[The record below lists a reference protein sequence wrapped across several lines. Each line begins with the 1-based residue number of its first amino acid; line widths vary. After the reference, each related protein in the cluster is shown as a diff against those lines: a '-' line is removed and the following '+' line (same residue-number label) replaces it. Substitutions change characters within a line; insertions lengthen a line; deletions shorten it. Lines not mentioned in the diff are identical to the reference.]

1 MILQRYESVVM
12 KNMMDLEMKKE
23 QEIKNMVTILEQ
35 IDLPDI
41 ILLTRDANTLLM
53 ALNGIDISSWQ
64 SGINLAVVPCD
75 FVVIKAT
82 EGTNYVNPDYER
94 AYNQAKAAGKCL
106 GIYHYANGGN
116 IQAEADY
123 FLANVGNRLGEAILI
138 LDWEAGNNASF
149 GSCDYAW
156 CKGWLDYVYQKTG
169 VHPILYCSQSISY
182 KFDNIGN
189 YGLWIAQYANND
201 PTGYQDAPWNEGEY
215 TCAIRQYTSCG
226 RLSGYADNLDL
237 DKFYGSKEDWG
248 KYAVSDKTNVV
259 VPEQP
264 ETPKPATAS
273 PEGSTLDLAYKTM
286 LGEFGNGEE
295 RIRNLGTR
303 YEEVQNFINHIWVTS
318 IDNLAQEVLSG
329 RYGNGD
335 VRKTVLGSRYLAVQD
350 QVNAG
355 NAQYYTVQ
363 SGDTL
368 SNIASKYGTTYQKI
382 AQLNSMSNPNLIYV
396 GQKLRIK

>member
-1 MILQRYESVVM
+1 
-12 KNMMDLEMKKE
+12 
-23 QEIKNMVTILEQ
+23 
-35 IDLPDI
+35 
-41 ILLTRDANTLLM
+41 M

-82 EGTNYVNPDYER
+82 EGINYVNPDYMR
-94 AYNQAKAAGKCL
+94 AYEQAKTVGKCL

-116 IQAEADY
+116 IQSEADY

-156 CKGWLDYVYQKTG
+156 CKGWLDYVYEKTG
-169 VHPILYCSQSISY
+169 VHPILYCSQSIAY

-189 YGLWIAQYANND
+189 YGLWIAQYVDND

-226 RLSGYADNLDL
+226 RLAGYDGNLDL

-248 KYAVSDKTNVV
+248 KYTVSDKTNVV

-264 ETPKPATAS
+264 EAPKPATVT

-286 LGEFGNGEE
+286 LGEFGNGED

-303 YEEVQNFINHIWVTS
+303 YEEVQNFINHIWATS
-318 IDNLAQEVLSG
+318 TSNLVQEVLSG

-335 VRKTVLGSRYLAVQD
+335 VRKTVLGSRYNDVQD
-350 QVNAG
+350 QVNDG
-355 NAQYYTVQ
+355 SAQYYTVQ

-368 SNIASKYGTTYQKI
+368 SSIASKYGTSYQTI
-382 AQLNSMSNPNLIYV
+382 AQLNGLSNPNLIYT
-396 GQKLRIK
+396 GQRLRVK

>member
-1 MILQRYESVVM
+1 
-12 KNMMDLEMKKE
+12 
-23 QEIKNMVTILEQ
+23 
-35 IDLPDI
+35 
-41 ILLTRDANTLLM
+41 M

-64 SGINLAVVPCD
+64 NGINLAVVPCD

-82 EGTNYVNPDYER
+82 EGINYVNPDYMR
-94 AYNQAKAAGKCL
+94 AYEQAKAAGKCL

-123 FLANVGNRLGEAILI
+123 FLGNVGNRLGEAMLV
-138 LDWEAGNNASF
+138 LDWEAGNNSSF
-149 GSCDYAW
+149 GNCDYAW
-156 CKGWLDYVYQKTG
+156 CKSWLDYVYNKTG

-189 YGLWIAQYANND
+189 YGLCIAQYADNN
-201 PTGYQDAPWNEGEY
+201 PTGYQDVPWNEGEY

-226 RLSGYADNLDL
+226 RLSGYAGNLDL

-248 KYAVSDKTNVV
+248 KYTVSDKTNVV

-264 ETPKPATAS
+264 EAPKPAT

-286 LGEFGNGEE
+286 LGEFGNGED

-303 YEEVQNFINHIWVTS
+303 CEEVQNFINHIWITS
-318 IDNLAQEVLSG
+318 TDNLAQEVLSG

-335 VRKTVLGSRYLAVQD
+335 VRKTVLGSRYNDVQD
-350 QVNAG
+350 QVNDG
-355 NAQYYTVQ
+355 SAQYYTVQ

-368 SNIASKYGTTYQKI
+368 SSIASKYGTSYQTI
-382 AQLNSMSNPNLIYV
+382 AQLNGLSNPNLIYT
-396 GQKLRIK
+396 GQRLRVK

>member
-1 MILQRYESVVM
+1 
-12 KNMMDLEMKKE
+12 
-23 QEIKNMVTILEQ
+23 
-35 IDLPDI
+35 
-41 ILLTRDANTLLM
+41 M

-82 EGTNYVNPDYER
+82 EGINYVNPDYMR
-94 AYNQAKAAGKCL
+94 AYEQAKTVGKCL

-116 IQAEADY
+116 IQSEADY

-156 CKGWLDYVYQKTG
+156 CKGWLDYVYEKTG
-169 VHPILYCSQSISY
+169 VHPILYCSQSIAY

-189 YGLWIAQYANND
+189 YGLCMAQYADND

-226 RLSGYADNLDL
+226 RLAGYDGNLDL

-248 KYAVSDKTNVV
+248 KYTVSDKTNVV

-264 ETPKPATAS
+264 EAPKPATVT

-286 LGEFGNGEE
+286 LGEFGNGED

-303 YEEVQNFINHIWVTS
+303 YEEVQTYINHIWGTS
-318 IDNLAQEVLSG
+318 TSNFVQELFSG
-329 RYGNGD
+329 RYGKGD
-335 VRKTVLGSRYLAVQD
+335 VSKTVLGSRYNDVQD
-350 QVNAG
+350 QVNDG
-355 NAQYYTVQ
+355 SAQYYTVQ

-368 SNIASKYGTTYQKI
+368 SSIASKYGTSYQTI
-382 AQLNSMSNPNLIYV
+382 AQLNGLSNPNLIYT
-396 GQKLRIK
+396 GQRLRVK

>member
-1 MILQRYESVVM
+1 
-12 KNMMDLEMKKE
+12 
-23 QEIKNMVTILEQ
+23 
-35 IDLPDI
+35 
-41 ILLTRDANTLLM
+41 M

-82 EGTNYVNPDYER
+82 EGINYVNPDYMR
-94 AYNQAKAAGKCL
+94 AYEQAKTVGKCL

-116 IQAEADY
+116 IQSEADY

-156 CKGWLDYVYQKTG
+156 CKSWLDYVYSKTG

-226 RLSGYADNLDL
+226 RLSGHAGNLDL

-259 VPEQP
+259 VPEKP

-286 LGEFGNGEE
+286 LGEFGNGED

-318 IDNLAQEVLSG
+318 TDNLAQEVLSG

-335 VRKTVLGSRYLAVQD
+335 VRKTVLGSRYEAVQD

-368 SNIASKYGTTYQKI
+368 SSIAAKYGTSYQKI
-382 AQLNSMSNPNLIYV
+382 AQLNGMSNPNLIYV

>member
-1 MILQRYESVVM
+1 
-12 KNMMDLEMKKE
+12 
-23 QEIKNMVTILEQ
+23 
-35 IDLPDI
+35 
-41 ILLTRDANTLLM
+41 M

-64 SGINLAVVPCD
+64 NGINLAVVPCD

-82 EGTNYVNPDYER
+82 EGINYVNPDYER
-94 AYNQAKAAGKCL
+94 AYRQAKASGKCL
-106 GIYHYANGGN
+106 GVYHYANGGN

-123 FLANVGNRLGEAILI
+123 FLSNVGDRLGEAILI
-138 LDWEAGNNASF
+138 LDWEVGNNVSF
-149 GSCDYAW
+149 GNCDYAW
-156 CKGWLDYVYQKTG
+156 CKGWLDYVYEKTG
-169 VHPILYCSQSISY
+169 VHPILYCSQSIAY

-189 YGLWIAQYANND
+189 YGLWIAQYADND

-226 RLSGYADNLDL
+226 RLAGYDGNLDL

-248 KYAVSDKTNVV
+248 KYTVSDKANVV

-264 ETPKPATAS
+264 EAPKPVTTT

-286 LGEFGNGEE
+286 LGEFGNGED

-303 YEEVQNFINHIWVTS
+303 YEEVQNFINHIWITS
-318 IDNLAQEVLSG
+318 TDNLAQEVLSG

-335 VRKTVLGSRYLAVQD
+335 VRKTVLGSRYNDVQD
-350 QVNAG
+350 QVNDG
-355 NAQYYTVQ
+355 SAQYYTVQ

-368 SNIASKYGTTYQKI
+368 SSIASKYGTSYQTI
-382 AQLNSMSNPNLIYV
+382 AQLNGLSNPNLIYT
-396 GQKLRIK
+396 GQRLRVK

>member
-1 MILQRYESVVM
+1 
-12 KNMMDLEMKKE
+12 
-23 QEIKNMVTILEQ
+23 
-35 IDLPDI
+35 
-41 ILLTRDANTLLM
+41 M

-64 SGINLAVVPCD
+64 NGINLAVVPCD

-82 EGTNYVNPDYER
+82 EGINYVNPDYMR
-94 AYNQAKAAGKCL
+94 AYEQAKTAGKCL

-123 FLANVGNRLGEAILI
+123 FLGNVGNRLGEAMLV
-138 LDWEAGNNASF
+138 LDWEAGNNSSF
-149 GSCDYAW
+149 GNCDYAW
-156 CKGWLDYVYQKTG
+156 CKSWLDYVYRKTG
-169 VHPILYCSQSISY
+169 VHPILYCSQSIAY

-189 YGLWIAQYANND
+189 YGLWIAQDANND
-201 PTGYQDAPWNEGEY
+201 PTGYQDTPWNEGEY

-226 RLSGYADNLDL
+226 RLSGYAGNLDL

-248 KYAVSDKTNVV
+248 KYTVSDKTNVV

-264 ETPKPATAS
+264 EAPKPATVT

-286 LGEFGNGEE
+286 LGEFGNGED

-303 YEEVQNFINHIWVTS
+303 YEEVQNFINHIWITS
-318 IDNLAQEVLSG
+318 TDNLAQEVLSG

-355 NAQYYTVQ
+355 SAQYYTVQ

-368 SNIASKYGTTYQKI
+368 SGIAAKYGTSYQKV
-382 AQLNSMSNPNLIYV
+382 AQLNGISNPNVIYV
-396 GQKLRIK
+396 GQRLRVK

>member
-1 MILQRYESVVM
+1 
-12 KNMMDLEMKKE
+12 
-23 QEIKNMVTILEQ
+23 
-35 IDLPDI
+35 
-41 ILLTRDANTLLM
+41 M

-64 SGINLAVVPCD
+64 NGINLAVVPCD

-82 EGTNYVNPDYER
+82 EGINYVNPDYER
-94 AYNQAKAAGKCL
+94 AYRQAKASGKCL
-106 GIYHYANGGN
+106 GVYHYANGGN

-123 FLANVGNRLGEAILI
+123 FLSNVGDRLGEAILI
-138 LDWEAGNNASF
+138 LDWEVGNNVSF
-149 GSCDYAW
+149 GNCDYAW
-156 CKGWLDYVYQKTG
+156 CKGWLDYVYEKTG
-169 VHPILYCSQSISY
+169 VHPILYCSQSIAY

-189 YGLWIAQYANND
+189 YGLWIAQYADND

-226 RLSGYADNLDL
+226 RLAGYDGNLDL
-237 DKFYGSKEDWG
+237 DKFYGGVEEWH
-248 KYAVSDKTNVV
+248 KYTVSDKTNVV

-264 ETPKPATAS
+264 EAPKPVTTT

-286 LGEFGNGEE
+286 LGEFGNGED

-303 YEEVQNFINHIWVTS
+303 YEEVQNFINHIWITS
-318 IDNLAQEVLSG
+318 TSNLAQEVLSG

-335 VRKTVLGSRYLAVQD
+335 VRKTVLESRYNDVQD

-355 NAQYYTVQ
+355 SARYYTVQ

-368 SNIASKYGTTYQKI
+368 SSIAAKYGTSYQTI
-382 AQLNSMSNPNLIYV
+382 AQLNGLSNPNLIYA
-396 GQKLRIK
+396 GQKIRVK

>member
-1 MILQRYESVVM
+1 M
-12 KNMMDLEMKKE
+12 
-23 QEIKNMVTILEQ
+23 
-35 IDLPDI
+35 
-41 ILLTRDANTLLM
+41 
-53 ALNGIDISSWQ
+53 
-64 SGINLAVVPCD
+64 
-75 FVVIKAT
+75 
-82 EGTNYVNPDYER
+82 NPDYER
-94 AYNQAKAAGKCL
+94 AYNQAKTVGKCL

-189 YGLWIAQYANND
+189 YGLWIAQYADND
-201 PTGYQDAPWNEGEY
+201 PTGYQDVPWNEGEY

-226 RLSGYADNLDL
+226 RLSGYAGNLDL

-273 PEGSTLDLAYKTM
+273 PEGSILDLVYKTM
-286 LGEFGNGEE
+286 LGEFGNGED
-295 RIRNLGTR
+295 RIWNLGTR

-318 IDNLAQEVLSG
+318 TDNLAQEVLSG

-335 VRKTVLGSRYLAVQD
+335 VRKTVLGSRYNDVQD

-355 NAQYYTVQ
+355 SAQYYTVQ
-363 SGDTL
+363 SGDML
-368 SNIASKYGTTYQKI
+368 SSIAAKYGTSYQKI
-382 AQLNSMSNPNLIYV
+382 AQLNGMSNPNLIYV

>member
-1 MILQRYESVVM
+1 
-12 KNMMDLEMKKE
+12 
-23 QEIKNMVTILEQ
+23 
-35 IDLPDI
+35 
-41 ILLTRDANTLLM
+41 M

-94 AYNQAKAAGKCL
+94 AYNQAKASGKCL
-106 GIYHYANGGN
+106 GVYHYANGGN

-123 FLANVGNRLGEAILI
+123 FLSNVGNCLGEAILI
-138 LDWEAGNNASF
+138 LDWEGYNNASF

-156 CKGWLDYVYQKTG
+156 CKGWLDYVYEKTG
-169 VHPILYCSQSISY
+169 VHPILYCSQSIAY

-189 YGLWIAQYANND
+189 YGLWIAQYADNN

-226 RLSGYADNLDL
+226 RLSGYDGNLDL
-237 DKFYGSKEDWG
+237 DKFYGSVEDWH
-248 KYAVSDKTNVV
+248 KYTISDKTNVV

-264 ETPKPATAS
+264 EAPKPATTT
-273 PEGSTLDLAYKTM
+273 PEGSALDLAYKTM
-286 LGEFGNGEE
+286 LGEFGNGED

-303 YEEVQNFINHIWVTS
+303 YEEVQNFINHIWITS
-318 IDNLAQEVLSG
+318 TSNLAQEVLSG

-335 VRKTVLGSRYLAVQD
+335 VRKAVLGSRYNDVQD

-355 NAQYYTVQ
+355 SAQYYIVQ

-368 SNIASKYGTTYQKI
+368 SGIAAKYGTSYQKV
-382 AQLNSMSNPNLIYV
+382 AQLNGISNPNVIYV
-396 GQKLRIK
+396 GQKLRVK

>member
-1 MILQRYESVVM
+1 
-12 KNMMDLEMKKE
+12 
-23 QEIKNMVTILEQ
+23 
-35 IDLPDI
+35 
-41 ILLTRDANTLLM
+41 M

-82 EGTNYVNPDYER
+82 EGINYVNPDYMR
-94 AYNQAKAAGKCL
+94 AYAQAKSVGKCL

-123 FLANVGNRLGEAILI
+123 FLGNAGNRLGEAMLV

-149 GSCDYAW
+149 GNCDYAW

-189 YGLWIAQYANND
+189 YGLWIAQYADND
-201 PTGYQDAPWNEGEY
+201 PTGYQDVPWNEEEY

-226 RLSGYADNLDL
+226 RLSGYAGNLDL

-273 PEGSTLDLAYKTM
+273 P
-286 LGEFGNGEE
+286 
-295 RIRNLGTR
+295 
-303 YEEVQNFINHIWVTS
+303 
-318 IDNLAQEVLSG
+318 
-329 RYGNGD
+329 
-335 VRKTVLGSRYLAVQD
+335 
-350 QVNAG
+350 
-355 NAQYYTVQ
+355 
-363 SGDTL
+363 
-368 SNIASKYGTTYQKI
+368 
-382 AQLNSMSNPNLIYV
+382 
-396 GQKLRIK
+396 

>member
-1 MILQRYESVVM
+1 
-12 KNMMDLEMKKE
+12 
-23 QEIKNMVTILEQ
+23 
-35 IDLPDI
+35 
-41 ILLTRDANTLLM
+41 M

-64 SGINLAVVPCD
+64 NGINLAVVPCD

-82 EGTNYVNPDYER
+82 EGINYVNPDYER
-94 AYNQAKAAGKCL
+94 AYRQAKASGKCL
-106 GIYHYANGGN
+106 GVYHYANGGN

-123 FLANVGNRLGEAILI
+123 FLSNVGDRLGEAILI
-138 LDWEAGNNASF
+138 LDWEVGNNVSF
-149 GSCDYAW
+149 GNCDYAW
-156 CKGWLDYVYQKTG
+156 CKGWLDYVYEKTG
-169 VHPILYCSQSISY
+169 VHPILYCSQSIAY

-189 YGLWIAQYANND
+189 YGLWIAQYADND

-226 RLSGYADNLDL
+226 RLAGYDGNLDL

-248 KYAVSDKTNVV
+248 KYTVSDKANVV

-264 ETPKPATAS
+264 EAPKPVTTT

-286 LGEFGNGEE
+286 LGEFGNGED

-303 YEEVQNFINHIWVTS
+303 YEEVQNFINHIWITS
-318 IDNLAQEVLSG
+318 TSNLAQEVLSG

-335 VRKTVLGSRYLAVQD
+335 VRKTVLESRYNDVQD

-355 NAQYYTVQ
+355 SARYYTVQ

-368 SNIASKYGTTYQKI
+368 SSIAAKYGTSYQTI
-382 AQLNSMSNPNLIYV
+382 AQLNGLSNPNLIYA
-396 GQKLRIK
+396 GQKIRVK

>member
-1 MILQRYESVVM
+1 
-12 KNMMDLEMKKE
+12 
-23 QEIKNMVTILEQ
+23 
-35 IDLPDI
+35 
-41 ILLTRDANTLLM
+41 M

-82 EGTNYVNPDYER
+82 EGINYVNPDYMR
-94 AYNQAKAAGKCL
+94 AYEQAKTVGKCL

-116 IQAEADY
+116 IQSEADY

-156 CKGWLDYVYQKTG
+156 CKSWLDYVYSKTG

-226 RLSGYADNLDL
+226 RLSGYAGNLDL

-273 PEGSTLDLAYKTM
+273 PEGSILDLVYKTM
-286 LGEFGNGEE
+286 LGEFGNGED
-295 RIRNLGTR
+295 RIWNLGTR
-303 YEEVQNFINHIWVTS
+303 YEEIQNFINHIWVTS
-318 IDNLAQEVLSG
+318 TDNLAQ
-329 RYGNGD
+329 
-335 VRKTVLGSRYLAVQD
+335 
-350 QVNAG
+350 
-355 NAQYYTVQ
+355 
-363 SGDTL
+363 
-368 SNIASKYGTTYQKI
+368 
-382 AQLNSMSNPNLIYV
+382 
-396 GQKLRIK
+396 

>member
-1 MILQRYESVVM
+1 
-12 KNMMDLEMKKE
+12 
-23 QEIKNMVTILEQ
+23 
-35 IDLPDI
+35 
-41 ILLTRDANTLLM
+41 M

-82 EGTNYVNPDYER
+82 EGTGYVNPDYER
-94 AYNQAKAAGKCL
+94 AYRQAKTAGKCL

-189 YGLWIAQYANND
+189 YGLWIAQYADND
-201 PTGYQDAPWNEGEY
+201 PTGYQDVPWNEGEY

-226 RLSGYADNLDL
+226 RLSGYAGNLDL

-273 PEGSTLDLAYKTM
+273 PGRIYIRSGVQDHAWRVRQWRRPNLESWNSLRRDTELYQSH
-286 LGEFGNGEE
+286 LGYEY
-295 RIRNLGTR
+295 RQSGTR
-303 YEEVQNFINHIWVTS
+303 SIIRQIWKWRCAQDSSWKS
-318 IDNLAQEVLSG
+318 I
-329 RYGNGD
+329 
-335 VRKTVLGSRYLAVQD
+335 
-350 QVNAG
+350 
-355 NAQYYTVQ
+355 
-363 SGDTL
+363 
-368 SNIASKYGTTYQKI
+368 
-382 AQLNSMSNPNLIYV
+382 
-396 GQKLRIK
+396 

>member
-1 MILQRYESVVM
+1 
-12 KNMMDLEMKKE
+12 
-23 QEIKNMVTILEQ
+23 
-35 IDLPDI
+35 
-41 ILLTRDANTLLM
+41 M

-82 EGTNYVNPDYER
+82 EGTSYVNPDYER
-94 AYNQAKAAGKCL
+94 AYAQAKVAGKCL

-116 IQAEADY
+116 IQTEADY
-123 FLANVGNRLGEAILI
+123 FLANVGERLGETILV
-138 LDWEAGNNASF
+138 LDWEVGNNASF
-149 GSCDYAW
+149 GNCDYAW

-169 VHPILYCSQSISY
+169 VHPILYCSQSIAY

-189 YGLWIAQYANND
+189 YGLWIAQYADND
-201 PTGYQDAPWNEGEY
+201 PTGYQDTPWNEGEY

-226 RLSGYADNLDL
+226 RLAGYDGNLDL
-237 DKFYGSKEDWG
+237 DKFYGGVEEWH
-248 KYAVSDKTNVV
+248 KYTVSDKTNVI

-264 ETPKPATAS
+264 EAPKPATAS

-286 LGEFGNGEE
+286 LGEFGNGED

-303 YEEVQNFINHIWVTS
+303 YEEVQNFINHIWATS
-318 IDNLAQEVLSG
+318 TSNLAREVLSG

-335 VRKTVLGSRYLAVQD
+335 VRKTVLGSRYEAVQD

-355 NAQYYTVQ
+355 SAQYYTVQ

-368 SNIASKYGTTYQKI
+368 SSIAAKYGTSYQTI
-382 AQLNSMSNPNLIYV
+382 AQLNGISNPNLIYV

>member
-1 MILQRYESVVM
+1 
-12 KNMMDLEMKKE
+12 
-23 QEIKNMVTILEQ
+23 
-35 IDLPDI
+35 
-41 ILLTRDANTLLM
+41 M

-64 SGINLAVVPCD
+64 NGINIAAVPCD

-82 EGTNYVNPDYER
+82 EGINYVNPDYMR
-94 AYNQAKAAGKCL
+94 AYGQAKAAGKCL

-123 FLANVGNRLGEAILI
+123 FLGNVGNRLGEAMLV
-138 LDWEAGNNASF
+138 LDWEAGNNSSF
-149 GSCDYAW
+149 SNCDYAW
-156 CKGWLDYVYQKTG
+156 CKSWLDYVYSKTG

-237 DKFYGSKEDWG
+237 DKFYGSREDWG

-273 PEGSTLDLAYKTM
+273 PEGSTTLDLAYKTM

-335 VRKTVLGSRYLAVQD
+335 VRKAVLGSRYNDVQD

-382 AQLNSMSNPNLIYV
+382 AQLNGMSNPNLIYV

>member
-1 MILQRYESVVM
+1 
-12 KNMMDLEMKKE
+12 
-23 QEIKNMVTILEQ
+23 
-35 IDLPDI
+35 
-41 ILLTRDANTLLM
+41 M

-82 EGTNYVNPDYER
+82 EGINYVNPDYDR
-94 AYNQAKAAGKCL
+94 AYAQAKAAGKCL

-123 FLANVGNRLGEAILI
+123 FLGNVGNRLGEAILI

-149 GSCDYAW
+149 GGCDYAW
-156 CKGWLDYVYQKTG
+156 CKGWLDYVYQNTG

-201 PTGYQDAPWNEGEY
+201 PTGYLDAPWNEGKY

-226 RLSGYADNLDL
+226 RLSGYDGNLDL

-248 KYAVSDKTNVV
+248 KYTVSDKTNVV

-264 ETPKPATAS
+264 EAPKPATVT

-286 LGEFGNGEE
+286 LGEYGNAED

-303 YEEVQNFINHIWVTS
+303 YEEVQNFINHIWATS
-318 IDNLAQEVLSG
+318 TSNLVQEVLSG

-335 VRKTVLGSRYLAVQD
+335 MRKTVLGSRYNDVQD

-368 SNIASKYGTTYQKI
+368 SSIASKYGTSYQTI
-382 AQLNSMSNPNLIYV
+382 AQLNGSSNPNLIYT
-396 GQKLRIK
+396 GQRLRVK

>member
-1 MILQRYESVVM
+1 
-12 KNMMDLEMKKE
+12 
-23 QEIKNMVTILEQ
+23 
-35 IDLPDI
+35 
-41 ILLTRDANTLLM
+41 M

-82 EGTNYVNPDYER
+82 EGINYVNPDYMR
-94 AYNQAKAAGKCL
+94 AYEQAKTVGKCL

-116 IQAEADY
+116 IQSEADY

-138 LDWEAGNNASF
+138 LDWEVGNNVSF
-149 GSCDYAW
+149 GNCDYAW
-156 CKGWLDYVYQKTG
+156 CKGWLDYVYEKTG
-169 VHPILYCSQSISY
+169 VHPILYCSQSIAY

-189 YGLWIAQYANND
+189 YGLWIAQYADND

-226 RLSGYADNLDL
+226 KLSGYDDHLDL

-248 KYAVSDKTNVV
+248 KYTVSDKANVV

-264 ETPKPATAS
+264 EAPKPVTTT

-286 LGEFGNGEE
+286 LGEFGNGED

-303 YEEVQNFINHIWVTS
+303 YEEVQNFINHIWITS
-318 IDNLAQEVLSG
+318 TSNLAQEVLSG

-335 VRKTVLGSRYLAVQD
+335 VRKTVLESRYNDVQD

-355 NAQYYTVQ
+355 SARYYTVQ

-368 SNIASKYGTTYQKI
+368 SSIAAKYGTSYQTI
-382 AQLNSMSNPNLIYV
+382 AQLNGLSNPNLIYA
-396 GQKLRIK
+396 GQKIRVK

>member
-1 MILQRYESVVM
+1 
-12 KNMMDLEMKKE
+12 
-23 QEIKNMVTILEQ
+23 
-35 IDLPDI
+35 
-41 ILLTRDANTLLM
+41 M

-64 SGINLAVVPCD
+64 NGINLAVVPCD

-82 EGTNYVNPDYER
+82 EGINYVNPDYER
-94 AYNQAKAAGKCL
+94 AYRQAKASGKCL
-106 GIYHYANGGN
+106 GVYHYANGGN

-123 FLANVGNRLGEAILI
+123 FLSNVGDRLGEAILI
-138 LDWEAGNNASF
+138 LDWEVGNNVSF
-149 GSCDYAW
+149 GNCDYAW
-156 CKGWLDYVYQKTG
+156 CKGWLDYVYEKTG
-169 VHPILYCSQSISY
+169 VHPILYCSQSIAS

-189 YGLWIAQYANND
+189 YGLWIAQYADND

-226 RLSGYADNLDL
+226 RLAGYDGNLDL

-248 KYAVSDKTNVV
+248 KYTVSDKANVV

-264 ETPKPATAS
+264 EAPKPVTTT

-286 LGEFGNGEE
+286 LGEFGNGED

-303 YEEVQNFINHIWVTS
+303 YEEVQNFINHIWITS
-318 IDNLAQEVLSG
+318 TSNLAQEVLSG

-335 VRKTVLGSRYLAVQD
+335 VRKTVLESRYNDVQD

-355 NAQYYTVQ
+355 SARYYTVQ

-368 SNIASKYGTTYQKI
+368 SSIAAKYGTSYQTI
-382 AQLNSMSNPNLIYV
+382 AQLNGLSNPNLIYA
-396 GQKLRIK
+396 GQKIRVK

>member
-1 MILQRYESVVM
+1 
-12 KNMMDLEMKKE
+12 
-23 QEIKNMVTILEQ
+23 
-35 IDLPDI
+35 
-41 ILLTRDANTLLM
+41 M

-82 EGTNYVNPDYER
+82 EGINYVNPDYMR
-94 AYNQAKAAGKCL
+94 AYEQAKTVGKCL

-116 IQAEADY
+116 IQSEADY

-138 LDWEAGNNASF
+138 LDWEVGNNVSF
-149 GSCDYAW
+149 GNCDYAW
-156 CKGWLDYVYQKTG
+156 CKGWLDYVYEKTG
-169 VHPILYCSQSISY
+169 VHPILYCSQSIAY

-189 YGLWIAQYANND
+189 YGLWIAQYADND

-226 RLSGYADNLDL
+226 RLAGYDGNLDL
-237 DKFYGSKEDWG
+237 DKFYGGVEEWH
-248 KYAVSDKTNVV
+248 KYTVSDKTNVV

-264 ETPKPATAS
+264 EAPKPATTT

-286 LGEFGNGEE
+286 LGEFGNGED
-295 RIRNLGTR
+295 RIKNLGTR